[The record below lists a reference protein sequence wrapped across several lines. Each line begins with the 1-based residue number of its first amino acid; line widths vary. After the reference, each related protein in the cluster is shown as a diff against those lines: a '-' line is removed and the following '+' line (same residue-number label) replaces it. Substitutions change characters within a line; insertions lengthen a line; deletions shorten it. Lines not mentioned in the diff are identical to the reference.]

1 MITSKY
7 FYAHYTMKN
16 ILEDPEVISQLAEI
30 EESPVIYYTWYV
42 LQRNKS
48 GYLFPLTGID
58 SYRIS
63 PITWDTFIQ
72 KCKEKNSCPEI
83 VFKDFM
89 KSGLDKSSQYALD
102 YCDEKGIYHISINQT
117 KESGWDGD
125 VFGFT
130 LHKKTWDAFVE
141 KYNIKA
147 GSDILNLFAQ
157 FIKDDLSI
165 TDNLIKP
172 HIDEPPPPVIDI
184 KRYKRY
190 LELKIKPTQIEAKQP
205 VVEVKQ
211 PVAETTNVRSIS
223 KTIAS
228 VTTDD
233 LNKITVFL
241 EQHGIF
247 NVSVREINKNNIRAS
262 FNLEK
267 RGIYMLFS
275 INVDVIPVYI
285 GKSKN
290 IKQRWITHHRYN
302 EIQLLA
308 KINQLFAV
316 FIVEDEFLTFND
328 LEQSEAK
335 LIQLLNPILNKTEIL
350 L

>member
-1 MITSKY
+1 MRSGLTDIDTTALDS
-7 FYAHYTMKN
+7 FD
-16 ILEDPEVISQLAEI
+16 ERG
-30 EESPVIYYTWYV
+30 IYYI
-42 LQRNKS
+42 K
-48 GYLFPLTGID
+48 LTPVSNNRKI
-58 SYRIS
+58 IF
-63 PITWDTFIQ
+63 DTI
-72 KCKEKNSCPEI
+72 
-83 VFKDFM
+83 
-89 KSGLDKSSQYALD
+89 L
-102 YCDEKGIYHISINQT
+102 
-117 KESGWDGD
+117 
-125 VFGFT
+125 GFR
-130 LHKKTWDAFVE
+130 LHKKTWDAFKV
-141 KYNIKA
+141 KFNIKYFYE
-147 GSDILNLFAQ
+147 IRRI
-157 FIKDDLSI
+157 FIKFVDNDLSI
-165 TDNLIKP
+165 IGKP
-172 HIDEPPPPVIDI
+172 PVLVTSLPVADAKPTVIDI
-184 KRYKRY
+184 KPPVV
-190 LELKIKPTQIEAKQP
+190 EVKPTQIEIKQP

-223 KTIAS
+223 KTIAP

-267 RGIYMLFS
+267 RGIYMLLS